1 MQQPYEP
8 LGAQAGS
15 RTTRGLVGE
24 DDPTVSEVVAGYL
37 DRAGCLVDRADDGPT
52 ALVRTDAHRAERRKR
67 SGRGCVVSETGAAC
81 A

>member
-1 MQQPYEP
+1 M
-8 LGAQAGS
+8 
-15 RTTRGLVGE
+15 VVD

-37 DRAGCLVDRADDGPT
+37 DCAGYLVDRADDGPT
-52 ALVRTDAHRAERRKR
+52 ALIRADAHRAERRKR